1 MTSGP
6 TREAMEI
13 GAIRPAG
20 RRSFSL
26 RWSLRSMFLLMT
38 ALALWLGWYC
48 NRAQLQRRA
57 VASIEEQGGRII
69 YSHQLPLIQLGTPG
83 LKAEAPWL
91 AQYLG
96 IDYADTVGIVEM
108 IGDKFDDDDLKLLDS
123 LPGVE
128 MIRLHGTAITG
139 RSFDSVSRHKRLHW
153 LVVKDSPLEGGALQH
168 LARLPGLKTLYL
180 EGTEVG
186 DEDLW
191 HLVSLSR
198 LEDLSLNETR
208 VGDRG
213 MSFISQLTSL
223 KELHLERTRITDRGV
238 VELAPLKRLQR
249 ITLYGT
255 NITDKSVSVLLS
267 LPAVKDAPVGQTNI
281 TSAGQRRLSVHLS
294 GQPTVAQG
302 IGTKE

>member
-6 TREAMEI
+6 LRDATEI

-20 RRSFSL
+20 RRSLSL

-38 ALALWLGWYC
+38 ALALWLGWFC
-48 NRAQLQRRA
+48 DRAQRQRRA

-69 YSHQLPLIQLGTPG
+69 YSHQLPHIEVGMPG
-83 LKAEAPWL
+83 LQAKPPWL
-91 AQYLG
+91 AQHLG

-108 IGDKFDDDDLKLLDS
+108 IDDKFDDDDLKLLDS

-139 RSFDSVSRHKRLHW
+139 RNFDCVGRQKRLHW

-168 LARLPGLKTLYL
+168 LAHLPRLKTVYL

-186 DEDLW
+186 DEDLR
-191 HLVSLSR
+191 HLVSLGR
-198 LEDLSLNETR
+198 LEDLSLSETR
-208 VGDRG
+208 IGDEG
-213 MSFISQLTSL
+213 MPFISQLTSL
-223 KELHLERTRITDRGV
+223 RELHLEKTRITDRGV
-238 VELAPLKRLQR
+238 LQLAPLKGLKR

-255 NITDKSVSVLLS
+255 NITDKSVSVLIS
-267 LPAVKDAPVGQTNI
+267 LPAVRDVPVGQTRI
-281 TSAGQRRLSVHLS
+281 TAVGQRRLAAHLS
-294 GQPTVAQG
+294 SQPVAIQ
-302 IGTKE
+302 